1 MTEEKIVHQIKLDRS
16 IKYLLWGFVIAI
28 ALNAVPDGF
37 LIEDVM
43 AEEQMTQWQI
53 QRIIERC
60 DVSGGYVDDGYLYG
74 AGIDC

>member
-43 AEEQMTQWQI
+43 AEEQMTKRPI
-53 QRIIERC
+53 KRIIERC

>member
-43 AEEQMTQWQI
+43 AEEQMTKRQI
-53 QRIIERC
+53 KRIIERC

-74 AGIDC
+74 ARIDC